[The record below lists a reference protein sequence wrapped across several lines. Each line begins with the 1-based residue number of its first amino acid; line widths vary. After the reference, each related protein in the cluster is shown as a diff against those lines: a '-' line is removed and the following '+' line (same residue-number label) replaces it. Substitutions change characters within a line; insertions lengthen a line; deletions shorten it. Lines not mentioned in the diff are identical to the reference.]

1 MLNGLVYKLLYRHIS
16 VWQMAGFTL
25 ANLCGMTIVVAAI
38 QFAADVLPL
47 FSGNDSF
54 MRPGQ
59 IVITKRVNYFSS
71 LSGIL
76 RRGDK
81 GHQGTVLH
89 QKRGTVPSITIQGL
103 CHHWQQRHGNGV
115 FHTDVF

>member
-54 MRPGQ
+54 MRP
-59 IVITKRVNYFSS
+59 
-71 LSGIL
+71 
-76 RRGDK
+76 
-81 GHQGTVLH
+81 
-89 QKRGTVPSITIQGL
+89 
-103 CHHWQQRHGNGV
+103 
-115 FHTDVF
+115 